1 MKKVQLLSSFA
12 LFGATLASCSSN
24 AGLSRVTYEKEAD
37 KCVTIAPMIEA
48 FGEKQIEEVEVP
60 DEGKQYFYKLFGNGS
75 STTNVNLKITGGIK
89 IHTEALNINVP
100 NADFSISDK
109 ITVDW
114 NKDEEYIKISDSQT
128 CAYIKPEGTGKSK
141 RYLKYVNSPI
151 LGKIKYAIDDGYVKA
166 MNEARQKIYYGA
178 SFENLVMY
186 EVAYSNCFMR
196 KIYKSPLNS
205 GRFRPDP
212 IGISFDLSGFESDIN
227 FITPGLWF
235 SDEENAKAIDEFTHA
250 ALSRRYTYKEDQSA
264 VSFNLKFDKF
274 DMKELEDLVKPE
286 SNEEILVPVIESSG
300 TLNAD
305 YFVAF
310 ENNFIR
316 QHEFIFDIKDGNVS
330 YSMVPEQSE
339 ENAAVTPFDLSNIN
353 ANGKISHNVV
363 KDGCKID
370 SSFNPEEYFP
380 IYW

>member
-1 MKKVQLLSSFA
+1 MEKVKLLSTFA

-24 AGLSRVTYEKEAD
+24 AGLSRVTYEKETD
-37 KCVTIAPMIEA
+37 KCVTIAPMIKA
-48 FGEKQIEEVEVP
+48 FGEKQIKTIQVE
-60 DEGKQYFYKLFGNGS
+60 DEDQYFYDLFGNGS

-89 IHTEALNINVP
+89 IHTRDLNINVP

-109 ITVDW
+109 ITVEW
-114 NKDEEYIKISDSQT
+114 NKDEDYIKIADSQT
-128 CAYIKPEGTGKSK
+128 CAYIKSEGKGESK
-141 RYLKYVNSPI
+141 RYFKYINSPI
-151 LGKIKYAIDDGYVKA
+151 LGKIKYAIDDYVKA
-166 MNEARQKIYYGA
+166 LNEAQSEIYYGA

-196 KIYKSPLNS
+196 KIYRSPLNS
-205 GRFRPDP
+205 GRFRPDL
-212 IGISFDLSGFESDIN
+212 IGISFDLSGFDDIN

-274 DMKELEDLVKPE
+274 DMKELEDLIEIE
-286 SNEEILVPVIESSG
+286 SNEGNVPVIESSG

-305 YFVAF
+305 YFVSF

-330 YSMVPEQSE
+330 YSMVLEQPE